1 MEADTGFLTLL
12 MNFVAPILLGA
23 VIAYGVW
30 WTWRRRQDPA
40 AQACTTPLP
49 RRARIEQPRAVYAS
63 EERDRRTGNTA

>member
-40 AQACTTPLP
+40 AQACTN
-49 RRARIEQPRAVYAS
+49 RATEGSLRVRGA
-63 EERDRRTGNTA
+63 G